1 MIGLK
6 IKRLGVVDI
15 DEEGKLWIGELM
27 SGKLYVLNYLVENLV
42 GIDNI
47 LFMG

>member
-6 IKRLGVVDI
+6 IKRLGVVDM
-15 DEEGKLWIGELM
+15 DEEGKVWIGELM
-27 SGKLYVLNYLVENLV
+27 SGKLYVLNYLVENMME
-42 GIDNI
+42 IDDI